1 MNSRLPY
8 RSDIKSS
15 LPVIRIESLTDNK
28 GNTLMVTVSGCYL
41 NDDDM
46 MVQYL
51 PEEVP
56 DMQEA
61 ERKVVWLRKQ
71 GFEFQLVK
79 VSATI

>member
-1 MNSRLPY
+1 MNSR
-8 RSDIKSS
+8 

-28 GNTLMVTVSGCYL
+28 GNTLMVTVSGYYL

-46 MVQYL
+46 MVEYL
-51 PEEVP
+51 SEEVQ

-61 ERKVVWLRKQ
+61 ERRVSALRKQ

-79 VSATI
+79 QSATI